1 MVASALCSAL
11 FFCAPA
17 SGQGKTTITSGIAR
31 YHRNQGLDVRVF
43 KTGPDYLDPLVLE
56 QASGKPVIQLD
67 LWMVGEAECKRLL
80 YQAAKEADLI
90 LIEGV
95 MGMFDGNPSG
105 ADMAQFFGIP
115 IAIVID
121 ARSMAQTF
129 GAIALGLAHH
139 RPKLK
144 IAGVIANALG
154 SDRHELLITEAM
166 PESVKLLGC
175 VRRHPD
181 IVLPERHLG
190 LVHPNEVIDMDERL
204 DALADVMFQSGL
216 TALPDP
222 VKFENDSEAEIEKLL
237 QGLTIGIAKDD
248 AFSFIYAANIKLLKA
263 MGATCVY
270 FSPMAD
276 SQLPEVNALWLPG
289 GYPELHYKVL
299 AANQAMQHQLRAF
312 HSSGKK
318 ILAEC
323 GGMLYLMESLTDL
336 TGQQTDMVGLLP
348 GQGIMRERGG
358 CQGMQYAPLPEG
370 EFRGHAHHRSRCEHK
385 LEPIAFGRRISHP
398 APGEP
403 IYQTDNLTASYL
415 HLYFP
420 SNPQALASLLR

>member
-1 MVASALCSAL
+1 
-11 FFCAPA
+11 
-17 SGQGKTTITSGIAR
+17 
-31 YHRNQGLDVRVF
+31 
-43 KTGPDYLDPLVLE
+43 
-56 QASGKPVIQLD
+56 
-67 LWMVGEAECKRLL
+67 
-80 YQAAKEADLI
+80 
-90 LIEGV
+90 
-95 MGMFDGNPSG
+95 
-105 ADMAQFFGIP
+105 
-115 IAIVID
+115 
-121 ARSMAQTF
+121 
-129 GAIALGLAHH
+129 
-139 RPKLK
+139 
-144 IAGVIANALG
+144 
-154 SDRHELLITEAM
+154 
-166 PESVKLLGC
+166 
-175 VRRHPD
+175 
-181 IVLPERHLG
+181 
-190 LVHPNEVIDMDERL
+190 
-204 DALADVMFQSGL
+204 
-216 TALPDP
+216 
-222 VKFENDSEAEIEKLL
+222 
-237 QGLTIGIAKDD
+237 
-248 AFSFIYAANIKLLKA
+248 
-263 MGATCVY
+263 
-270 FSPMAD
+270 MAD

-289 GYPELHYKVL
+289 GYPELHHKVL